1 MVYLKKNNYNIYLE
15 HEEKSCSRVLF
26 GKLSWSLP
34 FSTGIQAQLSLHSAM
49 HAQVRKILGM
59 KNAMYM
65 YRD

>member
-26 GKLSWSLP
+26 GKVGVLP
-34 FSTGIQAQLSLHSAM
+34 FATGIQAQLSLHSAM